1 MNVTTLHKATA
12 TLQGINGL
20 GRIIEVVKAQAFQ
33 PDAALCY
40 TAFEIESQA
49 IDGEFY
55 EKLRRMYIN
64 ALEERKAKLQAE
76 FDAL

>member
-12 TLQGINGL
+12 TLQSINGY
-20 GRIIEVVKAQAFQ
+20 GRVLEAVESSMFQ
-33 PDAALCY
+33 PDAAFCR
-40 TAFEIESQA
+40 TSFEVESHLVDEA
-49 IDGEFY
+49 FY

-64 ALEERKAKLQAE
+64 ALEERRAKLQAE